1 MKRIIRTG
9 NRQAELE
16 WKNDEDRITA
26 TLAWQDPGGSSTRRL
41 RYAEVEP
48 GVYSLLDR
56 ERALEARVTP
66 GLEGWIVE
74 LAGRRITVEVEDPR
88 ELSGRAR
95 GFGAEGQQSIRSPMP
110 GKVVRVLVEEGV
122 RVEEG
127 QGLVVVEA
135 MKMQNEMKAP
145 KSGKVIAL
153 AARAGASVTAGEVLV
168 TLE

>member
-1 MKRIIRTG
+1 MKRVIRIG
-9 NRQAELE
+9 GRQAELE
-16 WKNDEDRITA
+16 WKNDGDRITA
-26 TLAWQDPGGSSTRRL
+26 TLAWQDQDGSSTRRL

-48 GVYSLLDR
+48 GVYSLLDQ
-56 ERALEARVTP
+56 ERAMEARVTP
-66 GLEGWIVE
+66 GPEGWIVE

-88 ELSGRAR
+88 ELASRTK
-95 GFGAEGQQSIRSPMP
+95 GFGAEGRQSIRSSMP
-110 GKVVRVLVEEGV
+110 GRVVRVLVEEGV

-145 KSGKVIAL
+145 KSGKVISL
-153 AARAGASVTAGEVLV
+153 AARAGASVAAGEVLV

>member
-1 MKRIIRTG
+1 MKRIIRIG
-9 NRQAELE
+9 DRQAELE
-16 WKNDEDRITA
+16 WKNDGGQITA
-26 TLAWQDPGGSSTRRL
+26 ILLWPDMVPSNHSL

-48 GVYSLLDR
+48 GVYSLLNK
-56 ERALEARVTP
+56 ERAVEARVTAGP
-66 GLEGWIVE
+66 EGWIVE
-74 LAGRRITVEVEDPR
+74 LGGHRITVEVEDPR
-88 ELSGRAR
+88 ELSNRAK
-95 GFGAEGQQSIRSPMP
+95 GFGAEGRQSVRSPMP
-110 GKVVRVLVEEGV
+110 GKVVRVLVEEGSI
-122 RVEEG
+122 VEEG